1 MMIFGLPA
9 GVIGMIVLAGLGV
22 GGVLYA
28 LFFTSIENE
37 QKTAKRLSS
46 IKTQSTDS
54 AARRAAYDR
63 ANEGAKRK
71 KHIADSLAELD
82 ERNRDRVK
90 DAARPTLKK
99 MLQQAGLKVD
109 LRTFYLYSM
118 VTGFVVTAM
127 AFLFGVPFLYLIGIF
142 FAAAFGLPRWAVSF
156 IRKRRMKSFLE
167 EFPNAIDVIVR
178 AIKSGLPLNDGLRL
192 IASEAREPVK
202 SEFRRIIEAQQLG
215 LSTPE
220 ACARMYNSMPV
231 PEANFFA
238 IVIQIQAQAG
248 GNLAEALGNLSR
260 VLRDR
265 KKMKAKVAAMSMEA
279 KASAAIIASLPFVVT
294 LLVYL
299 TSPGYITL
307 LFTTNTGYL
316 ILGVSAVWMSIGV
329 FVMRQMINFEV

>member
-1 MMIFGLPA
+1 MTILGFPVA
-9 GVIGMIVLAGLGV
+9 VVAFVALAGLGV

-37 QKTAKRLSS
+37 QKQAKRLST
-46 IKTQSTDS
+46 IKAASTDS
-54 AARRAAYDR
+54 ASRRAAIDR
-63 ANEGAKRK
+63 VQEGAKRK
-71 KHIADSLAELD
+71 KHIQDSLHDLE
-82 ERNRDRVK
+82 ERNKDRAK
-90 DAARPTLKK
+90 DALRPSLKR
-99 MLQQAGLKVD
+99 MLQQAGLKIE
-109 LRTFYLYSM
+109 LRTFYIYSA
-118 VTGFVVTAM
+118 VCGAVVSAM
-127 AFLFGVPFLYLIGIF
+127 AFASGVPLLFLIGVF
-142 FAAAFGLPRWAVSF
+142 FAAAFGLPRWVVSF
-156 IRKRRMKSFLE
+156 LRKRRMKAFLN

-202 SEFRRIIEAQQLG
+202 TEFRHIVEAQQLG

-220 ACARMYNSMPV
+220 ACERMYNTMPL

-238 IVIQIQAQAG
+238 IVIQIQAKAG

-265 KKMKAKVAAMSMEA
+265 KKMKAKVSAMSMEA

-294 LLVYL
+294 VLVYL
-299 TSPGYITL
+299 TSPSYIML
-307 LFTTNTGYL
+307 LFTTNTGFL
-316 ILGVSAVWMSIGV
+316 ILGASAIWMSIGI

>member
-1 MMIFGLPA
+1 MTILGFPA
-9 GVIGMIVLAGLGV
+9 VVVAFVALAGFGV

-37 QKTAKRLSS
+37 QKQAKRLST
-46 IKTQSTDS
+46 IKAASTDS
-54 AARRAAYDR
+54 ASRRAAIDR
-63 ANEGAKRK
+63 VQEGAKRK
-71 KHIADSLAELD
+71 KHIQDSLHDLE
-82 ERNRDRVK
+82 ERNKDRAK
-90 DAARPTLKK
+90 DALRPSLKR
-99 MLQQAGLKVD
+99 MLQQAGLKIE
-109 LRTFYLYSM
+109 LRTFYIYSAICGA
-118 VTGFVVTAM
+118 VISAM
-127 AFLFGVPFLYLIGIF
+127 AFASGVPLLFLIGVF
-142 FAAAFGLPRWAVSF
+142 FAGALGVPRWVVSF
-156 IRKRRMKSFLE
+156 LRKRRMKAFLN

-202 SEFRRIIEAQQLG
+202 TEFRHIVEAQQLG

-220 ACARMYNSMPV
+220 ACERMYNTMPL

-238 IVIQIQAQAG
+238 IVTQIQAKAG

-265 KKMKAKVAAMSMEA
+265 KKMKAKVSAMSMEA

-294 LLVYL
+294 VLVYL
-299 TSPGYITL
+299 TSPSYIML

-316 ILGVSAVWMSIGV
+316 ILGLSAIWMSIGV

>member
-1 MMIFGLPA
+1 MTILGFPVA
-9 GVIGMIVLAGLGV
+9 VVAFVALAGLGV

-37 QKTAKRLSS
+37 QKQAKRLST
-46 IKTQSTDS
+46 IKAASTDS
-54 AARRAAYDR
+54 ASRRAAIDR
-63 ANEGAKRK
+63 VQEGAKRK
-71 KHIADSLAELD
+71 KHIQDSLHDLE
-82 ERNRDRVK
+82 ERNKDRAK
-90 DAARPTLKK
+90 DALRPSLKR
-99 MLQQAGLKVD
+99 MLQQAGLKIE
-109 LRTFYLYSM
+109 LRTFYIYSAIC
-118 VTGFVVTAM
+118 GVVVSAM
-127 AFLFGVPFLYLIGIF
+127 AFASGVPLLFLIGVF
-142 FAAAFGLPRWAVSF
+142 FAAAFGLPRWVVSF
-156 IRKRRMKSFLE
+156 LRKRRMKAFLN

-202 SEFRRIIEAQQLG
+202 TEFRHIVEAQQLG

-220 ACARMYNSMPV
+220 ACERMYNTMPL

-238 IVIQIQAQAG
+238 IVIQIQAKAG

-265 KKMKAKVAAMSMEA
+265 KKMKAKVSAMSMEA

-294 LLVYL
+294 VLVYL
-299 TSPGYITL
+299 TSPSYIML
-307 LFTTNTGYL
+307 LFTTNTGFL
-316 ILGVSAVWMSIGV
+316 ILGASAIWMSIGI

>member
-1 MMIFGLPA
+1 MVIFGLPA
-9 GVIGMIVLAGLGV
+9 GVLAFIALAGLGV

-46 IKTQSTDS
+46 IKSQSTDS
-54 AARRAAYDR
+54 MSRRAAHDR
-63 ANEGAKRK
+63 VQEGAKRK
-71 KHIADSLAELD
+71 KQISDSLNELE
-82 ERNRDRVK
+82 ERNRDRAR
-90 DAARPTLKK
+90 DAQRPSLKR
-99 MLQQAGLKVD
+99 MLQQAGLKVEV
-109 LRTFYLYSM
+109 RTFYLYSI
-118 VTGFVVTAM
+118 VCGVGLGFVTFVLGAPPLF
-127 AFLFGVPFLYLIGIF
+127 ALGFLFVGI
-142 FAAAFGLPRWAVSF
+142 FGLPRWAVSF
-156 IRKRRMKSFLE
+156 LRKRRMKAFLN

-202 SEFRRIIEAQQLG
+202 SEFRHIVEAQQLG

-220 ACARMYNSMPV
+220 ACARMYKTMPL

-238 IVIQIQAQAG
+238 IVIQIQAKAG

-265 KKMKAKVAAMSMEA
+265 KKMKAKVNAMSMEA
-279 KASAAIIASLPFVVT
+279 KASAAIIASLPFIVT

-299 TSPGYITL
+299 TSPAYIML

-316 ILGVSAVWMSIGV
+316 ILGVSAVWMAIGI